1 MTTVYEPA
9 AARPRLGRFL
19 SQAWRVGLG
28 LVLGFV
34 FFAFAYMDHSF
45 DETSELDPVDGLIA
59 LDMLCGLIALV
70 LYPLRHRFPVP
81 ITVGLVLLSA
91 PSTLAAG
98 FAMLAVVSLA
108 TRRRALEIIG
118 ISSLLVVA
126 GFAGEHFVGTV
137 LLRED
142 DGTTWWQLGIVAL
155 VMVGLMVLTGLY
167 IGGRRQLTESLR
179 QQVHSAQRER
189 QAQIHAAKAD
199 ERTRIAREMHDVLAH
214 RLSLVALH
222 SGALEY
228 RSDLTPEETR
238 QAAGVIRENS
248 HLALGELREVLGM
261 LRDPDTLFDD
271 ELARPQPTL
280 GKLQEILD
288 ESRAVGTSVHLILEP
303 EMQDRLDSLPEATG
317 RHLYRIV
324 QEVLTNA
331 RRHAP
336 GQGVTLEIGGHAE
349 ERLFLRASNRM
360 AEVPPRFPGAGVMPG
375 SGLGLTGLAERVRL
389 AGGELQIDPG
399 TKGEF
404 VLEVWLPWGA

>member
-1 MTTVYEPA
+1 MTTVHEPA
-9 AARPRLGRFL
+9 AARSRLGRFL
-19 SQAWRVGLG
+19 SQAWRIALG
-28 LVLGFV
+28 LVLGFT

-45 DETSELDPVDGLIA
+45 DEASDVDAVGAVIA

-70 LYPLRHRFPVP
+70 LYPFRHRFPVP
-81 ITVGLVLLSA
+81 VTVGLVLLST

-108 TRRRALEIIG
+108 TRRRVLEIIG
-118 ISSLLVVA
+118 ISVLLVVA
-126 GFAGEHFVGTV
+126 GFAGEHLVGTV
-137 LLRED
+137 VLRED
-142 DGTTWWQLGIVAL
+142 DGTTWWQLGIVAV
-155 VMVGLMVLTGLY
+155 VMVGLLVLTGMY

-179 QQVHSAQRER
+179 RQVNSAVRER

-228 RSDLTPEETR
+228 RNDLTPEETK
-238 QAAGVIRENS
+238 QTAGVIRENS

-261 LRDPDTLFDD
+261 LRDPNTLFDD
-271 ELARPQPTL
+271 ELAKPQPTAGQL
-280 GKLQEILD
+280 RELLE
-288 ESRAVGTSVHLILEP
+288 ESRAVGTAVHLDLAP
-303 EMQDRLDSLPEATG
+303 EMQGRLDALPEATG

-336 GQGVTLEIGGHAE
+336 GQEVRLELGGNAGDK
-349 ERLFLRASNRM
+349 LFLRASNSL
-360 AEVPPRFPGAGVMPG
+360 AEVLPRGSGAGTLPS

-389 AGGELQIDPG
+389 AGGELQVEPEAG
-399 TKGEF
+399 GAF
-404 VLEVWLPWGA
+404 VLKVWLPWGP